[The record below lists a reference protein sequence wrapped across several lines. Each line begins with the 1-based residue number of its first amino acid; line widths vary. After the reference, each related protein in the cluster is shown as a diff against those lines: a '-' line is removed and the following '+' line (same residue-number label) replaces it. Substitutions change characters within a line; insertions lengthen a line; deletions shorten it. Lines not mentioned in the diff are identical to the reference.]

1 MHRRTLGRTYGPPPE
16 GPFALVERGPHGI
29 VLVSLDAAARA
40 AGLRSG
46 QRHADARAM
55 VPGLATAAADRAAD
69 LAALGRLAHWCLRW
83 SPGVAVDACGTG
95 LDGVFVEV
103 AGSAHLFGGEAG
115 LLADMRARCGA
126 AGIAVRLGL
135 ADTPGAAWGAAR
147 FGNAA
152 VTLVPEG
159 GIRAAAAAWPLAALR
174 LDPLTLARAARL
186 GFRTVADLDGM
197 PRGGLARRF
206 RDGDGLG
213 LVRRLDQL
221 FGVEGEA
228 LDTVAPAARHAARAV
243 FGEPVIDMAGVAAHL
258 PGLLDRL
265 AADLAAGGLG
275 AGALALTGFRIDG
288 GTTGLDVRLGK
299 ASRDTRVWA
308 RLLETRGLD
317 RLDLGFG
324 IDALL
329 LAAPHVEPL
338 AATQLDHGAA
348 AAAGEPLND
357 LIDRLAARLGGEAIR
372 VARPRARWLPERA
385 EHWLTAQGAPPPAA
399 LLPGLTSEPATAPR
413 PLLLLDP
420 PEPVEAT
427 AMVPD
432 GAPVQFRWRRIMR
445 RVARAE
451 GPERLAP
458 EWWRETGRRVP
469 RRTRD
474 YYRVEADDGARYWL
488 FREGLYGWEDA
499 GRPPTWWL
507 HGLFA

>member
-1 MHRRTLGRTYGPPPE
+1 MHRKTHGAPPDAASGE
-16 GPFALVERGPHGI
+16 PFALVERGPHGI
-29 VLVSLDAAARA
+29 ALTSLNAAARA
-40 AGLRSG
+40 AGLRPG

-55 VPGLATAAADRAAD
+55 VPGLATAAADRPAD
-69 LAALGRLAHWCLRW
+69 LAALERLAHWCLRW
-83 SPGVAVDACGTG
+83 SPGVAVDAYGPG

-115 LLADMRARCGA
+115 VLADMAARCAG

-135 ADTPGAAWGAAR
+135 ADTSGAAWGAAR
-147 FGNAA
+147 FGSRAT
-152 VTLVPEG
+152 TLVPSG
-159 GIRAAAAAWPLAALR
+159 ATRAAAGVWPLAALR

-213 LVRRLDQL
+213 LVRRLDQM

-228 LDTVAPAARHAARAV
+228 LDFIVAAARHEARAV
-243 FGEPVIDMAGVAAHL
+243 FAEPVIDMSGVAAHL
-258 PGLLDRL
+258 PALLDRL
-265 AADLAAGGLG
+265 AADLAVAGLG
-275 AGALALTGFRIDG
+275 ATALDLTAFRIDG
-288 GTTGLDVRLGK
+288 GTTALAVRLGT

-324 IDALL
+324 IDAMRLV
-329 LAAPHVEPL
+329 APHVEPL
-338 AATQLDHGAA
+338 VAIQVDHGTSEAT
-348 AAAGEPLND
+348 GEPLAN
-357 LIDRLAARLGGEAIR
+357 LVDRLAARLGGDAIR

-385 EHWLTAQGAPPPAA
+385 EHWLPAQDAPPPPV
-399 LLPGLTSEPATAPR
+399 LLPGLTADPAAAPR

-432 GAPVQFRWRRIMR
+432 GAPVQFRWRRVVR

-458 EWWRETGRRVP
+458 EWWRETGRRAP

-499 GRPPTWWL
+499 ARAPTWWL